1 MIEQIKIDNFA
12 LIKSLELKFASGFN
26 VLLGETGAGKSII
39 LGALNFVL
47 GGKADKSIIRSG
59 EEIAKVSAVFSSTN
73 KKVGA
78 LLESFGFESADEVL
92 VYRSFNM
99 QGKSE
104 ARINGQFATVG
115 MLRELGAL
123 LVDSYNQNEQVE
135 LTKSKNHLRILDS
148 FRPESLKEYK
158 NKLADLLEELG
169 INDSQIK
176 KLGGSEEN
184 RARTIDI
191 LTYQI
196 SEIESSNLKDGEEV
210 EINETLSRISQSEK
224 VLSAI
229 GELNGLL
236 SGEDFS
242 VISAIL
248 TAKNKLS
255 AITGNP
261 ELEEIADRLSGV
273 AVELEDIS
281 GEFEEIFEKYSFD
294 ENKINALIQRREEI
308 DNLRHKYGN
317 GYKEIMKFY
326 EKAKQELETLQNAES
341 ELALLNVKRKE
352 IDEKICAVAEKL
364 SKERKQ
370 NAKEIESL
378 MQEGLKEVGIKNS
391 KFQICFEKE
400 PVCTELGNDSV
411 EFMFSANLGEELK
424 PLSKTISG
432 GEMSRFMLVLKNIL
446 AETGGAE
453 TIIFDEIDSGI
464 SGQIADEVAVKI
476 EKLSKLY
483 QIICITHLPQV
494 ASKGDNFINVFKG
507 EIDGRTQTQVK
518 ILCEDEIVQQ
528 IAKTASGS
536 VSQASLDYAKELR
549 NKKNKE

>member
-12 LIKSLELKFASGFN
+12 LIKSLELSFSNGFN

-59 EEIAKVSAVFSSTN
+59 EEVAKVSAVFSSN
-73 KKVGA
+73 SQKVGD
-78 LLESFGFESADEVL
+78 LLESFGFEVADEIL
-92 VYRSFNM
+92 LSRSFNL

-104 ARINGQFATVG
+104 VRINGQFATVG
-115 MLRELGAL
+115 MLKELGAL

-148 FRPESLKEYK
+148 FRPESLSEYK
-158 NKLADLLEELG
+158 NKIGDLLEELK
-169 INDSQIK
+169 IVDCQIK

-196 SEIESSNLKDGEEV
+196 NEIENANLKENEEI
-210 EINETLSRISQSEK
+210 EINETLARISQSEK
-224 VLSAI
+224 VLSAV

-242 VISAIL
+242 VISALL

-255 AITGNP
+255 NITGNP
-261 ELEEIADRLSGV
+261 ELEEIAERISGV

-281 GEFEEIFEKYSFD
+281 AEFEDIFEKYSFD
-294 ENKINALIQRREEI
+294 ENKINALIARREEI

-317 GYKEIMKFY
+317 GYKEIMLFLDNAQK
-326 EKAKQELETLQNAES
+326 ELETLQNAEA
-341 ELALLNVKRKE
+341 ELILLNGKRRE
-352 IDEKICAVAEKL
+352 LDEKICELSENL
-364 SKERKQ
+364 SKERKK
-370 NAKEIESL
+370 NAKEVEKL

-400 PVCTELGNDSV
+400 TTYTELGYDNV

-446 AETGGAE
+446 AETGATE

-476 EKLSKLY
+476 EKLSKTY

-507 EIDGRTQTQVK
+507 EVEARTQTQVK
-518 ILCEDEIVQQ
+518 ILVENEIIEQ
-528 IAKTASGS
+528 IAKTASGA
-536 VSQASLDYAKELR
+536 VSAASLEYAKELR
-549 NKKNKE
+549 NKKIRK